1 MVLEE
6 TIRLNTRSIST
17 KLSKNDLVLRKKVT
31 ITKLTIQMKKILF
44 TLSLFLAASA
54 MTFAQDGW
62 NWPEDAAKKAKAME
76 KNALY
81 SDMLTAENYEAAKVP
96 LDWLLKEAPD
106 LNPSIYIQGVKI
118 YENLS
123 ESTSGQRQK
132 NLQDSTVI
140 LYDLRMQYFNDVE
153 NVTDRKA
160 YDAYQVWKNRKDKYE
175 ELFKIEKDAFEMLGE
190 KSNTRNTV
198 AYMDAARRYKS
209 AGGNLSDLEI
219 IDIYDQITAVLDTKE
234 AGGENKAKIDTYREY
249 VDKLFN
255 ATITISCS
263 IIDEQFFPKYMEG
276 GQQLKDAK
284 SIVKYALAGS
294 CTSSEAFLTAAKQ
307 LVTNSPEYGLV
318 RLIALRSKMSGNYDE
333 ATKYFTEALKYTED
347 NFKQAELYI
356 ELSDVA
362 SKKGSKEQ
370 ARSYAY
376 KALEADPSKTDAYVL
391 IGDLYFKS
399 GPECKG
405 GQDVVKD
412 RAVYIA
418 AYEMYQRGSNSE
430 RMAVAKEQFPSKEDL
445 FNYDYDVGQTIAVG
459 CWIGESVTL
468 YTRD

>member
-1 MVLEE
+1 
-6 TIRLNTRSIST
+6 
-17 KLSKNDLVLRKKVT
+17 
-31 ITKLTIQMKKILF
+31 MKKILF

-96 LDWLLKEAPD
+96 LDWLLKEVPD
-106 LNPSIYIQGVKI
+106 LNASIYIQGVKI

-123 ESTSGQRQK
+123 ESTTGQRQK
-132 NLQDSTVI
+132 DLQDSTVL
-140 LYDLRMQYFNDVE
+140 LYDLRMLYFHDE
-153 NVTDRKA
+153 KNVTNRKA
-160 YDAYQVWKNRKDKYE
+160 YDAYQVWKSRKDKYQ
-175 ELFKIEKDAFEMLGE
+175 ELFELE
-190 KSNTRNTV
+190 KSTFEFLGDDIIIGNTM
-198 AYMDAARRYKS
+198 AYMDAARKYKLS
-209 AGGNLSDLEI
+209 GGDLNDLEI
-219 IDIYDQITAVLDTKE
+219 IDIYDQISEVLEKK
-234 AGGENKAKIDTYREY
+234 KAEGVANADRYAEV

-255 ATITISCS
+255 ATITINCS
-263 IIDEQFFPKYMEG
+263 IIDEQLFPKYIDG
-276 GQQLKDAK
+276 GKELKDAER
-284 SIVKYALAGS
+284 IVKFALAGS
-294 CTSSEAFLTAAKQ
+294 CTSSESFLTAAKQ
-307 LVTNSPEYGLV
+307 LVVTSPEYGLI
-318 RLIALRSKMSGNYDE
+318 RLIALRSKMNGNYDE
-333 ATKYFTEALKYTED
+333 ATKYFTEALKYIED
-347 NFKQAELYI
+347 NFKQAEIYL
-356 ELSDVA
+356 ELSDIA
-362 SKKGSKEQ
+362 SKKGNKVQ

-376 KALEADPSKTDAYVL
+376 KVLEADPAKTDAYVL

-445 FNYDYDVGQTIAVG
+445 FNYGYEVGQTLAVG
-459 CWIGESVTL
+459 CWVGESVTL